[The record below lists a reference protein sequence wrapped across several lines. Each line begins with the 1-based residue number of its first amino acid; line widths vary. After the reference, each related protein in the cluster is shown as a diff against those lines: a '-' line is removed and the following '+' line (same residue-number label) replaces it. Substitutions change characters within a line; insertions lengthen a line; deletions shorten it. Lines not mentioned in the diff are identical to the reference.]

1 MKRYGHSS
9 VETFYRILEGIPVNS
24 LKKDLL
30 RKVMIVC
37 VLCGEDELYNFLLNY
52 FRLPSGDLTN
62 GDIKLVKVCEE
73 TESTK
78 ILSNTPFV
86 PQNDGTWVLSGKE
99 LTTFGGLKGLLS
111 KGFKK
116 IPGTTFGGGQI
127 IVGPDGSKFTV
138 KIIQNPPTAKIILKQ
153 INENILKYDEDYDF
167 LNDDHFTNNFILNT
181 MINPREIV
189 SAYIQANKDLN
200 KTLEILRNNNVS
212 WAKTEENLGKEKTLK
227 LIMKVI
233 KKISNY
239 LENDNDEE
247 INFLI

>member
-30 RKVMIVC
+30 RKVMTVC
-37 VLCGEDELYNFLLNY
+37 VLCGEDELYNFLLKY

-62 GDIKLVKVCEE
+62 GDIRVSKVCEE
-73 TESTK
+73 TESTR

-86 PQNDGTWVLSGKE
+86 PQSDGTWVLSGKD
-99 LTTFGGLKGLLS
+99 LATFGGLKGLLS

-116 IPGTTFGGGQI
+116 ITGTTFRGEQI
-127 IVGPDGSKFTV
+127 IVGPDGSKFNV
-138 KIIQNPPTAKIILKQ
+138 KIIQNPTTAKIILKQ
-153 INENILKYDEDYDF
+153 INENDLKYDRDHDF
-167 LNDDHFTNNFILNT
+167 LSDDHFTNNFILNA
-181 MINPREIV
+181 MINPREII

-227 LIMKVI
+227 LIVKVI
-233 KKISNY
+233 ERISHY
-239 LENDNDEE
+239 LENDDEE
-247 INFLI
+247 INFLT